1 MDPNADT
8 YRMNIEKEGD
18 EEIDWEE
25 EEEGI
30 GGRKMRRRWRT
41 EQKGERNRKRRMGE
55 GDWKGK
61 RRGDRSEEEEYS
73 IR

>member
-30 GGRKMRRRWRT
+30 GERKMGRGKEENRR
-41 EQKGERNRKRRMGE
+41 ERGIGRGGWERE
-55 GDWKGK
+55 IGK
-61 RRGDRSEEEEYS
+61 VREEEIDQKKKS
-73 IR
+73 IV